1 MEFIC
6 YPKCTTCQ
14 KAKKFL
20 VSQGLD
26 FVERHIVEDC
36 PSQEEILGYMAL
48 YQGEAKKFFNT
59 SGKVYRELGLKD
71 KLKGMTKE
79 AMAAA
84 LSEDGMLIKRP
95 ILRLDNQV
103 LLGFKEEIWQA
114 ALVE

>member
-6 YPKCTTCQ
+6 YPKCSTCQ

-20 VSQGLD
+20 IRQGID
-26 FVERHIVEDC
+26 FVDRHIVENP
-36 PSQEEILGYMAL
+36 PSQEEILVYMDL

-59 SGKVYRELGLKD
+59 SGKGYRERGLKD
-71 KLKGMTKE
+71 KVKGMTKE
-79 AMAAA
+79 AMAKT

-103 LLGFKEEIWQA
+103 LLGFKEDIWQA
-114 ALVE
+114 TLVE